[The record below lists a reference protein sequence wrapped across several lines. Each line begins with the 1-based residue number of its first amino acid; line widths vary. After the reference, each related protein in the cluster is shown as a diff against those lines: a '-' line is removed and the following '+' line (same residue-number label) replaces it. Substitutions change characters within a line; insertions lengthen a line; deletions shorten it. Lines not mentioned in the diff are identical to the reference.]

1 MIKFVKILLSPLVP
15 VYYLV
20 ITFRNYL
27 FDKNIFK
34 SVKVSSKVISIGNIT
49 VGGSGKTPAT
59 ISVINHIK
67 QAGIKPG
74 VLSRGYGRNS
84 KGYQLVYKGSGE
96 IMPVD
101 RCGDEMYLV
110 VDECNIPGAVSE
122 RRVEGCRKFLND
134 VDIQA
139 IILDD
144 AFQHRWIDRDLD
156 IIMFDQRFLL
166 KNAIAHHHLLP
177 LGVMREPF
185 SAIDRA
191 DIIVINRKFSPK
203 AELSEKLMERMK
215 TKKVFYGYYET
226 TGIFD
231 VKTHKSYK
239 IDEFKGQKSLVVCGI
254 ARPYSFIKLLEE
266 HSIDVKNKI
275 LFNDHKDYSVKEVQA
290 VRKAFYD
297 TNSYSV
303 LTTQKDAVKLTNYSK
318 ELDDIDIYY
327 VKIELKIEEEDKFKK
342 ELMKIFEQQTNN

>member
-1 MIKFVKILLSPLVP
+1 MIKIIKILLAPLVP
-15 VYYLV
+15 VYYLT
-20 ITFRNYL
+20 ITMRNYL
-27 FDKNIFK
+27 FDKGIFK
-34 SVKVSSKVISIGNIT
+34 SVKVNSKVISVGNIT

-59 ISVINHIK
+59 ISAINHLK

-84 KGYQLVYKGSGE
+84 KGYQLVYNGSGE

-101 RCGDEMYLV
+101 KCGDEMYLV

-122 RRVEGCRKFLND
+122 RRVEGCRRFLEDAD
-134 VDIQA
+134 VEA

-144 AFQHRWIDRDLD
+144 AFQHRWIARDLD

-166 KNAIAHHHLLP
+166 KKSIAHHHLLP

-191 DIIVINRKFSPK
+191 DIMVINRKFSPK
-203 AELSEKLMERMK
+203 GELSEKLMDRMK
-215 TKKVFYGYYET
+215 NKKVFYGYYEA
-226 TGIFD
+226 TGIYD
-231 VKTHKSYK
+231 VKTHKSYS
-239 IDEFKGQKSLVVCGI
+239 IDEFKGQKSLVICGI

-275 LFNDHKDYSVKEVQA
+275 LFNDHKDYTVKEVNTI
-290 VRKAFYD
+290 RKAFYD

-303 LTTQKDAVKLTNYSK
+303 LTTQKDAVKLTNFSK
-318 ELDDIDIYY
+318 EMDDIDIYY
-327 VKIELKIEEEDKFKK
+327 VKIELKIEEEDKFRN
-342 ELMKIFEQQTNN
+342 ELLKIF